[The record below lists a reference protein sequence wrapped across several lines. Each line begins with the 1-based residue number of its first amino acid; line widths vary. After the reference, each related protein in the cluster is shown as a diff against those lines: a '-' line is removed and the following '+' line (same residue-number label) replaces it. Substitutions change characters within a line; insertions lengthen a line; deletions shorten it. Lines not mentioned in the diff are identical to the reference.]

1 MLYLKCFVMFMHKR
15 IEKKLLLFCFL
26 PSVKLPA
33 RNQLV
38 LTFILLPAILEAK
51 TGMYNILSGKES
63 RNSQQF
69 LRITPW
75 VLCANGPI
83 CVSFKR
89 WFVYLFGCL
98 FSKNLLPTFSTEQ
111 HFRMTRRMYII
122 DVYSPLF
129 LIKRLFS
136 SLHFWV
142 LKRVPIS
149 HTYIYIY
156 I

>member
-63 RNSQQF
+63 RN
-69 LRITPW
+69 
-75 VLCANGPI
+75 
-83 CVSFKR
+83 
-89 WFVYLFGCL
+89 
-98 FSKNLLPTFSTEQ
+98 
-111 HFRMTRRMYII
+111 
-122 DVYSPLF
+122 
-129 LIKRLFS
+129 
-136 SLHFWV
+136 
-142 LKRVPIS
+142 
-149 HTYIYIY
+149 
-156 I
+156 